1 MRPIRRESLLYH
13 LSTFLASPHG
23 YSPFPSSHD
32 QPSHLAKQLPYTF
45 VVRTMSDI
53 DHGKTMSDTD
63 HGDQKYG
70 ISDEPVSVNIND
82 VLPSGSDTLQTRI
95 LASANHRRLNARQ
108 IQLTSI
114 AGSIGAALFVAI
126 GSGVLSGPLCLLIGE
141 SVLSIRNQIK

>member
-1 MRPIRRESLLYH
+1 
-13 LSTFLASPHG
+13 
-23 YSPFPSSHD
+23 
-32 QPSHLAKQLPYTF
+32 
-45 VVRTMSDI
+45 MSDI

-63 HGDQKYG
+63 QKLG

-82 VLPSGSDTLQTRI
+82 VLPSDSDSLQTRI
-95 LASANHRRLNARQ
+95 LAAANHRRLNARQ

-141 SVLSIRNQIK
+141 SFLSIRIHRNDHIRYRQELKRGISFRLLGIGRLLHRTMS